1 MQADSLPNIAY
12 YLAAARDSNEV
23 LLNYEVDYIAKH
35 PTVAPADQFEI
46 SDEDY
51 AEFKRRVLASNFT
64 YDRTSEKILKE
75 LETLTKLEGYSAD
88 AKPEPEALKK
98 TLNHNVAKDL
108 DYNKQALKNIIA
120 NDLMSAYYFQRG
132 AAQNALRHDP
142 QMDEAVKLIGDPQR
156 YQSLLRPAAK

>member
-75 LETLTKLEGYSAD
+75 LETLTKFEGYYDD
-88 AKPEPEALKK
+88 AKPELEALKK
-98 TLNHNVAKDL
+98 KLNHNVAKDL
-108 DYNKQALKNIIA
+108 DYNKQALKNIF
-120 NDLMSAYYFQRG
+120 N
-132 AAQNALRHDP
+132 H
-142 QMDEAVKLIGDPQR
+142 
-156 YQSLLRPAAK
+156 